1 MISMNLATHIRKIVD
16 QLMYN
21 QLYAPDY
28 PAEDRTNLE
37 CQAVLIDEMLAQ
49 ATASEKREDVGDW
62 LRLGSRSVA
71 VAFEKYRKR
80 DEQNARKDIEAAI
93 TYLRNASSRKPHKR
107 SFITTLNGTTKPV
120 S

>member
-1 MISMNLATHIRKIVD
+1 MNLATHIRKVID
-16 QLMYN
+16 HLMYN

-28 PAEDRTNLE
+28 PAEDHTSLE
-37 CQAVLIDEMLAQ
+37 RQAVLIDEMLAR

-71 VAFEKYRKR
+71 VAFEKYRKG

-93 TYLRNASSRKPHKR
+93 SYLRNASSRKPHKR
-107 SFITTLNGTTKPV
+107 SFITMLNGTTNRVP
-120 S
+120 